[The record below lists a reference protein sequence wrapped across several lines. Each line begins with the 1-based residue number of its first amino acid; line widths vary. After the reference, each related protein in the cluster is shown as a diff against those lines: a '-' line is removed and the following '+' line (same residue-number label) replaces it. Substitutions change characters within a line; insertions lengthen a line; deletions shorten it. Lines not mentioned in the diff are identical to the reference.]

1 MIRIAICDDIQGTAE
16 AIKNLLLAHDYG
28 ETLEIDCFECGE
40 QLYTQFIKK
49 KYNILLTDIELTPE
63 GYSNE
68 LLKNGMLL
76 ADKIKDMYP
85 ETIVIFLSRFS
96 YEKELLKHEPFGFI
110 DKPNGRNDKRI
121 TENVGKAVR
130 RLQNRAEQETM
141 FKIKSNG
148 ITMEKMIKEII
159 YFESKRPKV
168 IMVTIDEEIIFRSRL
183 DQVQANIEKSAE
195 NFIRVSKSYYINA
208 RYIKG
213 YVSREVTMINGAVIP
228 ISRKYLEEFRKKV
241 DEKC

>member
-16 AIKNLLLAHDYG
+16 AIKNLLLAYDYG

-76 ADKIKDMYP
+76 ADEIKDMYP

>member
-16 AIKNLLLAHDYG
+16 AIKNLLLAYDYG

>member
-16 AIKNLLLAHDYG
+16 AIKNLLLAYDYG

-110 DKPNGRNDKRI
+110 DKPNGRNDERI

-148 ITMEKMIKEII
+148 VTMGKMIKDII

-168 IMVTIDEEIIFRSRL
+168 IMVTIDEEYIFRSRL

>member
-1 MIRIAICDDIQGTAE
+1 MIRIAICDDIHGTAE

-28 ETLEIDCFECGE
+28 ETLEVDCFECGE

-76 ADKIKDMYP
+76 ADKIRDMYP

-110 DKPNGRNDKRI
+110 DKPNGRNDERI
-121 TENVGKAVR
+121 SENVGKAVR
-130 RLQNRAEQETM
+130 RLKNRAEQETM

-168 IMVTIDEEIIFRSRL
+168 IMVTIDEEFIFRSRL
-183 DQVQANIEKSAE
+183 DQVQTNIEKSAE

>member
-16 AIKNLLLAHDYG
+16 AIKNLLLAYDYG

-76 ADKIKDMYP
+76 ADKIKDLYP

-110 DKPNGRNDKRI
+110 DKPNGRNDERI

-141 FKIKSNG
+141 FQIKSNG
-148 ITMEKMIKEII
+148 FTMGKMIKDII

-168 IMVTIDEEIIFRSRL
+168 IMVTIDEEYIFRSRL

>member
-16 AIKNLLLAHDYG
+16 AIKNLLLAYDYG
-28 ETLEIDCFECGE
+28 EPLEIDCFECGE

-148 ITMEKMIKEII
+148 FTMGKMIKDII